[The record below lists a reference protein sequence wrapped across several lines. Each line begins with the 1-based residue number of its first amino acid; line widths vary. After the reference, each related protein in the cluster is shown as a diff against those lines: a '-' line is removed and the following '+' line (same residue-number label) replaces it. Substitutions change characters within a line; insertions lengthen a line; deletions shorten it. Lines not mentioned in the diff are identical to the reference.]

1 MKHGSCLGVG
11 LCALGTNRKDIYE
24 LLKINLYHDN
34 AVFGEA
40 VGLAMGMIM
49 LGSKNQEVLQDM
61 LTYAQITQHEHI
73 MRGLAVGISLLMYNQ
88 LEKADELIASLLLN
102 NNPIMRCSA
111 MFTISMAYC
120 GTGSETAIK
129 KLLHAANFDPNDD
142 VRCTAVTSLGF
153 LLFRT
158 PDDCLKTIG
167 TLTKNCNPHVRY
179 GAAIALGIACA
190 GTGLQ
195 ETIHLLLPLFKD
207 LVNYVRQGAL
217 IASALIFIQPKRKNC
232 LYVNYF
238 RSLYAQ
244 VITDIYADDVVKFGA
259 ILAQGI
265 IDGGGRNVSISL
277 ESKIGHNHMLTVV
290 GLLLFA
296 QYQHCICLA
305 HCLTL
310 AFTPI
315 RVIEL
320 NLQHKKF
327 VSKIKN
333 DEGNNSDEQIK
344 QKTCFNSLCQELA
357 EQRGW

>member
-11 LCALGTNRKDIYE
+11 LCALGTNRKDIYD

-34 AVFGEA
+34 VVFGEA
-40 VGLAMGMIM
+40 VGLAMGMTM
-49 LGSKNQEVLQDM
+49 LGSKNQEVLKDM
-61 LTYAQITQHEHI
+61 LTYARVTQCEHI
-73 MRGLAVGISLLMYNQ
+73 MRGLAVGISLLMYDQ
-88 LEKADELIASLLLN
+88 LEKADELITSLLFDS
-102 NNPIMRCSA
+102 NPIMRCSA
-111 MFTISMAYC
+111 MYTISMAYC
-120 GTGSETAIK
+120 GTGNETAIK
-129 KLLHAANFDPNDD
+129 KLLHAANSDVDDD
-142 VRCTAVTSLGF
+142 VCCTAVISLGF

-167 TLTKNCNPHVRY
+167 TLTKNCNPRVRY

-190 GTGLQ
+190 GTGFQ
-195 ETIHLLLPLFKD
+195 ETIHLLLPLVND

-217 IASALIFIQPKRKNC
+217 IASALIFIQPKRNDC
-232 LYVNYF
+232 LNVNFF

-244 VITDIYADDVVKFGA
+244 VITDIYSDDVVKFGA

-265 IDGGGRNVSISL
+265 IDGGGCNVSISL

-296 QYQHCICLA
+296 QYQYCNCLA

-320 NLQHKKF
+320 NLQHKIF
-327 VSKIKN
+327 VSKINN
-333 DEGNNSDEQIK
+333 DDTQIK
-344 QKTCFNSLCQELA
+344 LETCFNSLCQELA
-357 EQRGW
+357 EQRGWYGH